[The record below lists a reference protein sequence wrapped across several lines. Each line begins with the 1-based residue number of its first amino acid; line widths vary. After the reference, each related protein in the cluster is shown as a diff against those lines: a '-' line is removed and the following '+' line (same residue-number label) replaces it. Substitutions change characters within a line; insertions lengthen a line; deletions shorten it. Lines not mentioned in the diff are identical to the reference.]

1 MRKKL
6 SFTSLFVI
14 CTLFFLISC
23 EANINWTCR
32 DEENVS
38 KDNEKIEEEKEEE
51 KEIESSLFSDFY
63 NYPNG
68 KMNDNGTLTI
78 SNNVAQEVLVFTSEV
93 AGKNYIGTIP
103 ANSTIKVK
111 LDDEKFY
118 TVIGVCKTT
127 YEDKQSLAAQTSCLT
142 YYSNTQTYTVSV
154 SPSNL
159 TGAGKWIFNNNT
171 NYWASIE
178 SVTND
183 GNVFAVIAPSA
194 KRVEVPIELNK
205 AYDYKIVYKKELK
218 YNNKVLAIADS
229 SVVSDNDTVQL
240 DETLTQ
246 FTTDL
251 NGTSTKLADDLAPS
265 VLFINNYNKSLRIYN
280 GQIQLSNIG
289 STTDDYVIMSGRT
302 AMITGFTA
310 GTSTS
315 GIGVRSNAL
324 NGNQLCTESLIM
336 EKAKV
341 YRITVEVNTDTT
353 TNSTN
358 PIKWTVVEET
368 ATNYYDE

>member
-38 KDNEKIEEEKEEE
+38 KDNEKIEEEKE
-51 KEIESSLFSDFY
+51 IVSSLFSDFY

-93 AGKNYIGTIP
+93 VGKNYIGTIP

-118 TVIGVCKTT
+118 TVIGVCKAT
-127 YEDKQSLAAQTSCLT
+127 YEDKQSQAAQTSCLT
-142 YYSNTQTYTVSV
+142 YYSNTQTYKVSV

-302 AMITGFTA
+302 AMIPGFTA